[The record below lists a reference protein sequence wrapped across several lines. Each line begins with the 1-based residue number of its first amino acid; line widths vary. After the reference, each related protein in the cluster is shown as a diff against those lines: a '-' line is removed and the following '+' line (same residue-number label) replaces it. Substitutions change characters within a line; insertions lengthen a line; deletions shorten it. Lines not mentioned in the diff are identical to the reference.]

1 MNLLDGRAT
10 VEIIFDFRRER
21 EQRVGKLQEEKEKAR
36 QEMAKEKQRDRDK
49 RLQAIQ
55 QQQQLDTE
63 ELQRK
68 IIQKSKEYQKR
79 HEQNLDSIR
88 QRAFELAVLSQRH
101 PDDVRTQIDEEESLE
116 TAERTREMVKLS
128 KKKMKRIKER
138 YSALCQQYLS
148 ELPEL
153 AASHR
158 KQSQVPKLLNA
169 IKKGAGSS
177 GTGVQMGAERPIGQI
192 LRIIA
197 PESVKTKGDKSAVI
211 DFHALWLLDG
221 LGTLANVIEEG
232 LQPSSEVSR
241 VAVTKAVQLY
251 RNACSSC
258 KQIAQHSVLGGS
270 FLVLVD
276 ALNFTLKVKTPLGDK
291 NVSNF
296 FPQNPDTEFKN
307 STCPVE
313 TSTELLLCLTVVLS
327 NLKAA
332 ENAAIGVRINDVV
345 GYLTA
350 SGILEQI
357 TKKCLMVREPIENQQ
372 SLLLPL
378 LAMIGFVTKISEIS
392 TRENFM
398 AIAKSTEIFGIITL
412 LYKTMSLDGSI
423 PPRTVSLAG
432 STYGLIKSIAMLD
445 PNGFQVR

>member
-1 MNLLDGRAT
+1 M
-10 VEIIFDFRRER
+10 
-21 EQRVGKLQEEKEKAR
+21 
-36 QEMAKEKQRDRDK
+36 
-49 RLQAIQ
+49 
-55 QQQQLDTE
+55 
-63 ELQRK
+63 
-68 IIQKSKEYQKR
+68 
-79 HEQNLDSIR
+79 
-88 QRAFELAVLSQRH
+88 LSQRN
-101 PDDVRTQIDEEESLE
+101 PDDVRNQIDEEESLE
-116 TAERTREMVKLS
+116 TAERTREMIKLS
-128 KKKMKRIKER
+128 KKKMKRIRER
-138 YSALCQQYLS
+138 YSVLCQHYLL

-169 IKKGAGSS
+169 IKKGNGNS

-197 PESVKTKGDKSAVI
+197 PENVKARSDKSAVI

-232 LQPSSEVSR
+232 LQPNSEVSR

-258 KQIAQHSVLGGS
+258 KQIAQHSILGGS
-270 FLVLVD
+270 FLVLLD
-276 ALNFTLKVKTPLGDK
+276 ALNFTLKVKIRRSEIIFKLQ
-291 NVSNF
+291 F
-296 FPQNPDTEFKN
+296 FIQNPDTEFKN

-313 TSTELLLCLTVVLS
+313 TSTELLLALTVALS
-327 NLKAA
+327 NLKVS
-332 ENAAIGVRINDVV
+332 ENAAIGVRINDLV

-350 SGILEQI
+350 SGILENI

-378 LAMIGFVTKISEIS
+378 LAMIGFVTKVSEIS
-392 TRENFM
+392 TRENFI

-445 PNGFQVR
+445 PNGFQVRLR